1 MQRCDD
7 ERSCTS
13 KSTTTGTAWPAWG
26 LAGAPRC
33 LRAVRPPW
41 PPDAPGSAGA
51 VGVRRPAA
59 RAGRRGRGDVRAAI
73 LALLAERPMHG
84 YEMIQEL
91 EARTGG
97 VWRPS
102 PGSVYPTLQLLEDE
116 DLITGEEGEGRRR
129 FTLTDAGR
137 AEAERQGQQS
147 PWEEVTAGV
156 APVAWNLRD
165 AMGQIAQAFW
175 SVADAGSEAQQARA
189 LEVLKDTR
197 RRLYAILAE
206 GDQPRAR
213 GGRGGASARPT
224 SAAGTVTAMPRWS
237 LAVLVVAA
245 KPVASRPADS
255 QM

>member
-1 MQRCDD
+1 MRRRHVMHEQEHDH
-7 ERSCTS
+7 
-13 KSTTTGTAWPAWG
+13 GHGHGPQGGWPGRHGAFGPFGPPGPPMPPGPWG
-26 LAGAPRC
+26 FG
-33 LRAVRPPW
+33 
-41 PPDAPGSAGA
+41 G
-51 VGVRRPAA
+51 RR
-59 RAGRRGRGDVRAAI
+59 RGRGRRGRGDVRAAI

-175 SVADAGSEAQQARA
+175 SVANAGSEAQQARA

-197 RRLYAILAE
+197 RQLYAILAE
-206 GDQPRAR
+206 GDQPEPEEEEEEDQA
-213 GGRGGASARPT
+213 
-224 SAAGTVTAMPRWS
+224 
-237 LAVLVVAA
+237 
-245 KPVASRPADS
+245 
-255 QM
+255 

>member
-1 MQRCDD
+1 MRRRHVMHEEEHDY
-7 ERSCTS
+7 
-13 KSTTTGTAWPAWG
+13 GHGHGPHGGWPGHHGAFGPFGPPGPPMPPGPPGPWG
-26 LAGAPRC
+26 FG
-33 LRAVRPPW
+33 
-41 PPDAPGSAGA
+41 G
-51 VGVRRPAA
+51 RR
-59 RAGRRGRGDVRAAI
+59 RGRGRRGRGDVRAAI

-156 APVAWNLRD
+156 APMAWNLRD

-175 SVADAGSEAQQARA
+175 SVANAGSEAQQARA

-197 RRLYAILAE
+197 RQLYAILAE
-206 GDQPRAR
+206 GDQPE
-213 GGRGGASARPT
+213 
-224 SAAGTVTAMPRWS
+224 
-237 LAVLVVAA
+237 
-245 KPVASRPADS
+245 PAEED
-255 QM
+255 QA

>member
-1 MQRCDD
+1 MRRRMFMHGPGHGPHEDWMGRHD
-7 ERSCTS
+7 AF
-13 KSTTTGTAWPAWG
+13 GPFG
-26 LAGAPRC
+26 PG
-33 LRAVRPPW
+33 RPPM
-41 PPDAPGSAGA
+41 PPGPWGFRGR
-51 VGVRRPAA
+51 GR
-59 RAGRRGRGDVRAAI
+59 GRRGRGDVRAAI

-102 PGSVYPTLQLLEDE
+102 PGSVYPTLQLLED
-116 DLITGEEGEGRRR
+116 
-129 FTLTDAGR
+129 GR
-137 AEAERQGQQS
+137 AEAERQGQRS

-175 SVADAGSEAQQARA
+175 SVANAGSEAQQAKA

-206 GDQPRAR
+206 GDQPEEDQA
-213 GGRGGASARPT
+213 
-224 SAAGTVTAMPRWS
+224 
-237 LAVLVVAA
+237 
-245 KPVASRPADS
+245 
-255 QM
+255 